1 MARQKKGLI
10 EFRDYQ
16 LPPRFP
22 VLLLAGEQWRIS
34 DVPSDRLHVHN
45 CLEIGICE
53 SDGGTMVFGET
64 KRSFAAG
71 DVTVISCD
79 VPHTTYSLQGTA
91 SKWSYLFVDLTE
103 LLQPLFA
110 GSDLRGTELLT
121 ALEHR
126 VSLILG
132 KDAYPAIHALAMQI
146 VEEMKAKESS
156 YETAVRGLFLTLL
169 ARLSRIVAAAQKSDD
184 RQPENALVIA
194 PALEYIR
201 LHYMEDFPMD
211 DLAGLCS
218 LSPVHFRRIFLS
230 VMEVSPF
237 KHLTYTRIR
246 RAAALLRTTERS
258 ILSIS
263 EEVGYRSVSSFNRQF
278 FAVMGQTPRE
288 WRRQMSI
295 LKDQSLLKYRGFLV
309 PETLKAH

>member
-1 MARQKKGLI
+1 MARPKKGFI

-16 LPPRFP
+16 LPPHFP
-22 VLLLAGEQWRIS
+22 VLLLSGEQWRIS
-34 DVPSDRLHVHN
+34 DVPSPRLHIHN

-53 SDGGTMVFGET
+53 TDGGTMVFGEE
-64 KRSFAAG
+64 KRPFQAG

-79 VPHTTYSLQGTA
+79 VPHTTYSQQGTA
-91 SKWSYLFVDLTE
+91 SKWSYLFVDLAE
-103 LLQPLFA
+103 LLLPLFS
-110 GSDLRGTELLT
+110 GSDLRGTELLY

-132 KDAYPAIHALAMQI
+132 QQEYPAVCALAAEI
-146 VEEMKAKESS
+146 AEEMKAKNEA
-156 YETAVRGLFLTLL
+156 YEIAVRGLFITLI
-169 ARLSRIVAAAQKSDD
+169 ARLSRIVLTAQKSDD

-211 DLAGLCS
+211 DLAGLCG
-218 LSPVHFRRIFLS
+218 LSPVHFRRIFFS

-237 KHLTYTRIR
+237 KHLTFTRIR
-246 RAAALLRTTERS
+246 RAAALLRTTESS

-278 FAVMGQTPRE
+278 RAVMGQTPRE

-295 LKDQSLLKYRGFLV
+295 LNDQSLLKYRGFLV
-309 PETLKAH
+309 PETLPAH